1 MLYDAAWKSAFL
13 SGMMMPLMTFIGNF
27 AYVVVCIVGGALA
40 LSGTISF
47 GIVVAFMIYIRLFT
61 QPLQIIAQAATSVQ
75 PPRATTYRSPPT
87 CKGSWPSSRKSRDGP
102 SRRSRSC
109 PCCRCRRAWP

>member
-1 MLYDAAWKSAFL
+1 MNGKDYEHERLVERNGKLYDTAWKSAFL

-47 GIVVAFMIYIRLFT
+47 GTVVAFMIYIRLFT
-61 QPLQIIAQAATSVQ
+61 QPLQTIAQAATSAQ
-75 PPRATTYRSPPT
+75 PPRATTYRSSPT
-87 CKGSWPSSRKSRDGP
+87 CKGPSSRKS
-102 SRRSRSC
+102 
-109 PCCRCRRAWP
+109 